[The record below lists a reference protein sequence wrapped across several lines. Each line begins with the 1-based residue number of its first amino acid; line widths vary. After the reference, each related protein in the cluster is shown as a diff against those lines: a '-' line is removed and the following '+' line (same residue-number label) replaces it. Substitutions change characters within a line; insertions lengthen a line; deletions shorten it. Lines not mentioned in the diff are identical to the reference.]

1 MMHYAITYYDT
12 IILLLMSHIG
22 LTAASLA
29 IGVVASIALTFL
41 IRRSSYIE
49 MPLMMLLE
57 AIYTI
62 PSLALFAI
70 LLPYTG
76 LGAPTAVTA
85 LALYSLFFLVKNFV
99 EGTRCVDPDIIEAA
113 HAMGQT
119 RMQVFLKIE
128 LPLAMP
134 AMIAGVRAASV
145 STIGIACIAYAVGA
159 RGAGTLI
166 FEGMRQMSYVKIALG
181 SLVAILISTVVNFA
195 LILAER
201 YFARRADPGRIA

>member
-1 MMHYAITYYDT
+1 MIRYAIAYYDT
-12 IILLLMSHIG
+12 IFSLLASHIG
-22 LTAASLA
+22 LTVSALA
-29 IGVVASIALTFL
+29 IGVAASIALTFL
-41 IRRSSYIE
+41 TRRFGSVE
-49 MPLMMLLE
+49 MPLMMILE

-70 LLPYTG
+70 LLPYAG
-76 LGAPTAVTA
+76 LGTPTAVTA

-99 EGTRCVDPDIIEAA
+99 EGTRGVDPDMIEAA
-113 HAMGQT
+113 HAMGLT

-159 RGAGTLI
+159 RGVGTLI
-166 FEGMRQMSYVKIALG
+166 FEGMRQMSYAKIALG
-181 SLVAILISTVVNFA
+181 SLAAILISTVVNIA
-195 LILAER
+195 LVLAER